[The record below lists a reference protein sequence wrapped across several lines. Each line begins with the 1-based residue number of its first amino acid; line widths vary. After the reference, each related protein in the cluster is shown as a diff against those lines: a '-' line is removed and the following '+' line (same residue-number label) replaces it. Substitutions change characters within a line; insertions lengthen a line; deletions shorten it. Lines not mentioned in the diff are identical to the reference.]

1 MLDATTGLTDN
12 GAAHRSDWLAHLRGI
27 EKVKTERLMPLFLSD
42 AEPIHPYRV
51 AWELNEFLTEKTI
64 YIGDGG
70 DVVTISAQ
78 AVQPRAPGNW
88 MDPGALGGLGVGT
101 GFALASGLAH
111 PDKEVLCYYGDGSFG
126 MTAFDMETAN
136 RFGAPYIAVIGNN
149 SAMNQ
154 IRYGQL
160 AKYGKVRGNVG
171 KPAGRR
177 ALLQVRRNARRLWRR
192 GPQPGPDPARAATGT
207 GIGGL
212 LRQVG
217 SDQHLG

>member
-1 MLDATTGLTDN
+1 MPNRSTRTG
-12 GAAHRSDWLAHLRGI
+12 WRGSS
-27 EKVKTERLMPLFLSD
+27 T
-42 AEPIHPYRV
+42 
-51 AWELNEFLTEKTI
+51 EFLTEKTI

-101 GFALASGLAH
+101 GFAMASGLAH

-149 SAMNQ
+149 SSMNQ

-160 AKYGKVRGNVG
+160 AKYGEVRGNVG
-171 KPAGRR
+171 NLLGDVPFSKFAEMLGGYGEEVRSPGQIQPALQR
-177 ALLQVRRNARRLWRR
+177 AREAVASSGKSAVINIWVD
-192 GPQPGPDPARAATGT
+192 PQEWAPGTK
-207 GIGGL
+207 
-212 LRQVG
+212 RQTMYK
-217 SDQHLG
+217 